1 MERIIKIHKFQGVK
15 RMDVSKMKNMV
26 VLKNLPSNIVDEAFV
41 VLKTNKKAKKYEK
54 AQNIKKVQA
63 QEESKKDKEYVLK
76 EAEMLVSDYILK
88 IENKQKLN
96 NKPTDKKT
104 KKIKMW
110 AFVSTLIAFVEGLII
125 ISS

>member
-41 VLKTNKKAKKYEK
+41 VLKTNKKAKKFEK

-63 QEESKKDKEYVLK
+63 QEESKKDKDYVLK

-96 NKPTDKKT
+96 TKPTDKKT